1 MIHIY
6 SNDTKHI
13 FVCSGYWK
21 KMVSLWWAIKAF
33 NIILLDFLHH
43 SMLSEHLHFVT
54 IGLKGKHHHYII
66 SFYREQVPEN
76 QI

>member
-1 MIHIY
+1 
-6 SNDTKHI
+6 
-13 FVCSGYWK
+13 
-21 KMVSLWWAIKAF
+21 MVSLWWAIKAF

-43 SMLSEHLHFVT
+43 SMLSELLHFVK
-54 IGLKGKHHHYII
+54 IGLKGKRHHYII